1 MKILVCG
8 GRHFNN
14 YSVLN
19 WVMTNILS
27 AVDVEDIEIVSGH
40 CVGADQLGEQYAKEN
55 NLSVKIFLPD
65 WAAYGKAAGPIRNK
79 QMINYTLQDKNS
91 LVVAFVSPNSKGTKG
106 TVSMAKKADI
116 PVIEIPYEVQDLS
129 IELWEGVRFKADNS
143 LTIDWDSDLPQD
155 IVKLQSTCIKLT
167 KFQKNLRYY
176 EYKINP
182 NASTEDKKK
191 FLQYIKQNATTES
204 VKELI
209 ERCAEDFYTQSQ
221 SKHYDYIIKLP
232 SRSSLND
239 LLADCISSSFDD
251 CQIITAQKRPIQDL
265 DVDWE
270 LFKQS
275 FKGDYFEQLK
285 NYLTNLMQQLKK
297 DSGFSISKI
306 PPRYRRYIK
315 PMISLGDSVIKPDA
329 DILIID
335 DTFTTGSTIQ
345 MLLKALQQIDVRGNI
360 SILTLVNN
368 R

>member
-19 WVMTNILS
+19 WVMTNVI
-27 AVDVEDIEIVSGH
+27 AVADTDDVEIVSGH
-40 CVGADQLGEQYAKEN
+40 CVGADQLGERYAQEN
-55 NLSVKIFLPD
+55 NMAVKIFSPN
-65 WAAYGKAAGPIRNK
+65 WTAYGRAAGPIRNK
-79 QMINYTLQDKNS
+79 QMVDYVSQDKNS

-106 TVSMAKKADI
+106 TIAMAKKANI
-116 PVIEIPYEVQDLS
+116 PVIEIPYEIQDLP
-129 IELWEGVRFKADNS
+129 IELQEGVRFESDGS
-143 LTIDWDSDLPQD
+143 LTVDWESDSPQD

-182 NASTEDKKK
+182 AADTEDKKK
-191 FLQYIKQNATTES
+191 FLQYIKQNANTEL

-239 LLADCISSSFDD
+239 LLVDCISSSFDD
-251 CQIITAQKRPIQDL
+251 CQIITAQKKPIQEL
-265 DVDWE
+265 DIDWE
-270 LFKQS
+270 LLKQS
-275 FKGDYFEQLK
+275 FKGDYFDQLK
-285 NYLTNLMQQLKK
+285 DYLTKLVQQLKK
-297 DSGFSISKI
+297 DSVFSISKVS
-306 PPRYRRYIK
+306 PRYRRYIK
-315 PMISLGDSVIKPDA
+315 PMISLGEDTIKPNT

-345 MLLKALQQIDVRGNI
+345 MLLKTLQQLNVQGNI